1 MGTPTTLGPSGRR
14 PHPPRAFRRI
24 WLPTWL
30 YEAIPWI
37 YCVLGA
43 AALLSG
49 LFLPEPGWRAPYLL
63 LLALISLHLGVWCL
77 MLRRRYRLGRLRR
90 QRQARSPDGRAFPG
104 AAVM

>member
-1 MGTPTTLGPSGRR
+1 MRAPAATGPSAR
-14 PHPPRAFRRI
+14 RAFRRI

-30 YEAIPWI
+30 YEAVPWI

-63 LLALISLHLGVWCL
+63 LLALVSLHLGVWCL

-90 QRQARSPDGRAFPG
+90 QRQARLTDGRAFPG

>member
-1 MGTPTTLGPSGRR
+1 MRAPAAVGPSGR
-14 PHPPRAFRRI
+14 RAFRRI

-30 YEAIPWI
+30 YAAIPWI

-49 LFLPEPGWRAPYLL
+49 LFLPEPDWLAPYLL
-63 LLALISLHLGVWCL
+63 LLALICLHLGVWCL

-90 QRQARSPDGRAFPG
+90 QRQALAGRARFPG
-104 AAVM
+104 RGGDVTLAG